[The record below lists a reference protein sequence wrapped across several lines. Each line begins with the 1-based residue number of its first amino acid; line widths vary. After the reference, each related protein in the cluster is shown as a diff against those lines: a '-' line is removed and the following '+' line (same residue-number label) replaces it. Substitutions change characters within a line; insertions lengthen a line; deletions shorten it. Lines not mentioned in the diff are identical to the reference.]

1 MKLSYSVATCSAC
14 FHASAI
20 GETDRT
26 ITHVLYD
33 SRKIQHPE
41 GGLFFALS
49 GAFRTGSDFIQDAY
63 DKGVRMFVLP
73 VSSRYASL
81 LELTSDEIVS
91 SSAETSIEEAVYRE
105 LTDATIWFVEDPLSA
120 LQELAK
126 FHREQF
132 KGTVVGI
139 TGSVGKTTFK
149 EWAYHC
155 LKDEVR
161 VVRSPKSFNS
171 QLGVALSLLE
181 LHDGADLALIEAG
194 ISRPDEME
202 RLKQIIRPSLGVLT
216 AFGSAHSENFDSEEQ
231 HLKEKMKLFAGCE
244 RVFVPA
250 ALKGKVKS
258 DNAVFCEPSPD
269 QRFPEGYDQLLGVL
283 RTFVNHLVP
292 NSTRVENAL
301 KTLPSLALRM
311 EVFDGVND
319 TTIINDTYNLD
330 KDALTEALHF
340 QQNLAGKKP
349 RIVVLGLAAEY
360 RSEVSSL
367 KELIEPFKPNRVVF
381 VEPGEEIPWNE
392 FHSAVVLVKA
402 HRGRHFEREVAKGKA
417 LKHLT
422 YVEVNL
428 SALRHNIQ
436 FYKTHIPKGVQL
448 LSMVKADAY
457 GTGAVKVADFLQ
469 RNGINYLGVAFADE
483 GVELRK
489 NGIRLPIVVM
499 NPDTENIAQ
508 YVDYQLE
515 PAIYSFEQLDE
526 FVAGLILHG
535 ATEIPVHLKFDSGMH
550 RLGFAPEDK
559 EQLLAVL
566 TAQPELNVKGIYSH
580 LADADNPVNQVFTER
595 QIASFTEIVNWFREK
610 SNFTFAAHLLN
621 SEGALRFPSS
631 AFDMVRLGISMYGY
645 TENKELKKSLQP
657 VVSWYSKVSQVKI
670 VPKGDPVGYGLSFTA
685 QNELKIAIIPV
696 GYADGFRRSL
706 SNGVG
711 SVVIRGKKC
720 PVVGRVCMDMI
731 MVDIGDLEVNINEK
745 VEIIGTTQTMAQFA
759 EAMGTI
765 PYEVLTGLSERM
777 QRVYI
782 EE

>member
-14 FHASAI
+14 FHAQAI
-20 GETDRT
+20 GEVDRT
-26 ITHVLYD
+26 VTHVLYD
-33 SRKIQHPE
+33 SRKIQQPN

-49 GAFRTGSDFIQDAY
+49 GAFRTGSDFVQDAY
-63 DKGVRMFVLP
+63 DKGIRMFVLP
-73 VSSRYASL
+73 VSS
-81 LELTSDEIVS
+81 S
-91 SSAETSIEEAVYRE
+91 SEMYRG
-105 LTDATIWFVEDPLSA
+105 LADATIWFVEDPLLA
-120 LQELAK
+120 LQNLAK

-132 KGTVVGI
+132 SGTVVAI

-149 EWAYHC
+149 EWAYYC
-155 LKDEVR
+155 LKDEFR
-161 VVRSPKSFNS
+161 IVRSPKSFNS

-181 LHDGADLALIEAG
+181 LHADADLALIEAG
-194 ISRPDEME
+194 ISRPEEME
-202 RLKQIIRPSLGVLT
+202 RLERIIQPSIGALT

-231 HLKEKMKLFAGCE
+231 HLNEKMKLFENCGKI
-244 RVFVPA
+244 FVPMS
-250 ALKGKVKS
+250 LKGKVPAE
-258 DNAVFCEPSPD
+258 NVVFCTPSAD
-269 QRFPEGYDQLLGVL
+269 DRFPEGYDQMLGVL
-283 RTFVNHLVP
+283 GTFLKHISSDEQRIDEV
-292 NSTRVENAL
+292 L

-360 RSEVSSL
+360 RSEVTTF
-367 KELIEPFKPNRVVF
+367 KELIEPFKPDRVVF

-392 FHSAVVLVKA
+392 FHSSVVLVKA

-428 SALRHNIQ
+428 SALKHNVQ
-436 FYKTHIPKGVQL
+436 FYKTHVPKGVQL

-457 GTGAVKVADFLQ
+457 GTGAVKVADFLE

-489 NGIRLPIVVM
+489 NGVRLPIIVM

-550 RLGFAPEDK
+550 RLGFSPGDK

-566 TAQPELNVKGIYSH
+566 ASQPELSVKGIYSH
-580 LADADNPVNQVFTER
+580 LADADNPINQAFTER

-645 TENKELKKSLQP
+645 TENKELKKSLRP
-657 VVSWYSKVSQVKI
+657 VVSWYSKVSQVKT
-670 VPKGDPVGYGLSFTA
+670 VPKGDYIGYGLSFTA

-711 SVVIRGKKC
+711 SVVIRGRKC

-731 MVDIGDLEVNINEK
+731 MVDIGDLEVHINEK
-745 VEIIGTTQTMAQFA
+745 VEIIGITQTMAQFA

-777 QRVYI
+777 QRVYV